1 MELVPLNR
9 PSVATPKW
17 IEHVESWEKNHHL
30 CHPEK
35 NMKYVSIILGVTQ
48 ITIPL
53 NHHVLQV
60 YKQNSL
66 NNFECVLLKKAK
78 KYQKKNANIW
88 NLGLI

>member
-1 MELVPLNR
+1 
-9 PSVATPKW
+9 
-17 IEHVESWEKNHHL
+17 
-30 CHPEK
+30 
-35 NMKYVSIILGVTQ
+35 MKYVSIILGVTQ

-78 KYQKKNANIW
+78 KYKKKCKYMKPRSD
-88 NLGLI
+88 LIPPLFHGMLLI